1 MKVKNI
7 YSKLNVPDLTQHV
20 EYENIGP
27 FISHVANGMLD
38 SNWRHLLDSISAD
51 LEIHIGDII
60 KSILGPIF
68 DEVAITE
75 FIYESSDLDKN
86 PVELVLQ
93 NSSSSSG
100 VAQKLALSLLTWSL
114 ALSSRMFQHFYII

>member
-1 MKVKNI
+1 MKVKNVH
-7 YSKLNVPDLTQHV
+7 SKLNVPDLTQHV

-38 SNWRHLLDSISAD
+38 SNWRHLLDSINAD
-51 LEIHIGDII
+51 LEIHIGNIV

-75 FIYESSDLDKN
+75 FTYESSDLDEN
-86 PVELVLQ
+86 PVESVPQ
-93 NSSSSSG
+93 NSNSSS
-100 VAQKLALSLLTWSL
+100 VAQKLAFSLLTGSL
-114 ALSSRMFQHFYII
+114 ALSSRMFQYFYII